1 MELSV
6 RAAPSSPEGQD
17 ALNMLRGTGA
27 TLTLVGG
34 DVEAL
39 TGWASAARSAGFTRV
54 AVAPGPAALTGE
66 ALAELVAAGVGAI
79 RARLYAADSGA
90 HDWHAKLEG
99 SFRATT
105 TLLRA
110 ARALRVPATVRTPL
124 TRSNARVL
132 AALPGLLVDVA
143 AVGWCV
149 EVIAEEEREP
159 AGGLVPRLGVALP
172 YALQAIAAAE
182 RAGLA
187 AAVEGAPACLLG
199 PLRER
204 EVPSPARAFA
214 RCCDDC
220 GLRGGCV
227 GIDTGY
233 LRRFGAGELAARGR
247 TAAEPT
253 VVGPRAKRLQDMFSG
268 PCLEI
273 AEGAC
278 WPI

>member
-17 ALNMLRGTGA
+17 ALDMLRGTGM

-34 DVEAL
+34 DGDAL
-39 TGWASAARSAGFTRV
+39 TRWTSAARSAGFTRV
-54 AVAPGPAALTGE
+54 VVAPGPAALTGE
-66 ALAELVAAGVGAI
+66 ALAQLVAAGVGAI
-79 RARLYAADSGA
+79 EARLYAADSAA
-90 HDWHAKLEG
+90 HDWHARLEG

-110 ARALRVPATVRTPL
+110 ARALRVAATVRTPL

-149 EVIAEEEREP
+149 EVIAEDGREP
-159 AGGLVPRLGVALP
+159 AGGLIPRLGAALP

-187 AAVEGAPACLLG
+187 AAVAGAPACLLG
-199 PLRER
+199 PLRDR
-204 EVPSPARAFA
+204 GVPGPPRAFA
-214 RCCDDC
+214 GCCDDC
-220 GLRGGCV
+220 ELRGGCV
-227 GIDTGY
+227 GIDARY
-233 LRRFGAGELAARGR
+233 LQRFGAGELAARRG
-247 TAAEPT
+247 TAEPAAA
-253 VVGPRAKRLQDMFSG
+253 GPRAKRLQDMFSG